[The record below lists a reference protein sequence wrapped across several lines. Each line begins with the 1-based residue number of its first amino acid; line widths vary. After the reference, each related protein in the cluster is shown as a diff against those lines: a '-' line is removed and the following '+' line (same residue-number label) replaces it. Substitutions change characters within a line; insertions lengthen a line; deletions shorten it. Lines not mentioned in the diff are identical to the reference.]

1 MNITRYISK
10 VVLAFSA
17 FCSIAAVSIGTLTS
31 CDDFLDV
38 KSETVA
44 KENELFET
52 EEGFQD
58 ALTGCYEL
66 MAAQSAYGKNLTFY
80 MTDALANYWNLGLSM
95 SSTLEVMK
103 NIENFNYTNED
114 AKTLIKSSY
123 QQLFRTV
130 LQSNIILKNL
140 KTNGNAISDPALR
153 AVIEGECHAIRA
165 YCQFDILRLFGQ
177 IPQNAT
183 KQISLPYNES
193 TTIYDIP
200 PYYTFTEYVDKL
212 KADLAKAE
220 ALLKANDPVYTTYS
234 FNQTMHLGYNVPAFQ
249 EKYLYYRRMRLNYW
263 AVRAMQARLA
273 LYCGEKQNAHDIA
286 MDIINARNDNGK
298 KVVELSGLYNL
309 PMEGNATVY
318 PCLPDENIFS
328 LSKYDLLNYTDQYFP
343 LTSLTDN
350 TLTLSTAQFDQLY
363 SGQTIA
369 SDNRYARWWRLCT
382 SSQGIQGKVLTKYY
396 WNSNPNTGTKANIND
411 NLIIPMIRLSEIYL
425 MAIETSTDLSK
436 ANSLYS
442 EYMRSHNVLLT
453 ADAFTSLDQIPAAI
467 LAEYRREMIGEG
479 AMFYVYKRLCSSTI
493 LWHSNAVS
501 EKDYEIP
508 LPDTEMSDDKQSD
521 NTK

>member
-10 VVLAFSA
+10 AVLASSA
-17 FCSIAAVSIGTLTS
+17 FCSIAAVSIGTLAS

-38 KSETVA
+38 RSETVA

-52 EEGFQD
+52 KEGFQD
-58 ALTGCYEL
+58 ALTGCYEML
-66 MAAQSAYGKNLTFY
+66 GAQSAYGRNLTFY

-95 SSTLEVMK
+95 TSALDVLK

-114 AKTLIKSSY
+114 AKDLIKSSY
-123 QQLFRTV
+123 QQLFSTV
-130 LQSNIILKNL
+130 LQSNIIMKNL
-140 KTNGNAISDPALR
+140 ESNGKAIADPALR

-200 PYYTFTEYVDKL
+200 PYYTFAEYVDKL

-220 ALLKANDPVYTTYS
+220 ALLKDNDPVYSTYS
-234 FNQTMHLGYNVPAFQ
+234 FDQTMHIGNDVPTLQ
-249 EKYLYYRRMRLNYW
+249 EEYLYYRRMRLNYW

-286 MDIINARNDNGK
+286 MEIINAKNAGGE
-298 KVVELSGLYNL
+298 KVVELAGLSNL
-309 PMEGNATVY
+309 PMEANATAY
-318 PCLPDENIFS
+318 PCLPSENLFS
-328 LSKYDLLNYTDQYFP
+328 LSKYDLLSYTNQYFP
-343 LTSLTDN
+343 LADLTEYA
-350 TLTLSTAQFDQLY
+350 LALSTAQFDELY
-363 SGQTIA
+363 SGQSIA
-369 SDNRYARWWRLCT
+369 SDNRYAKWWRQCT
-382 SSQGIQGKVLTKYY
+382 SSQGAQGKVLTKYY
-396 WNSNPNTGTKANIND
+396 WNSNAENGIKGNIKF
-411 NLIIPMIRLSEIYL
+411 NLLIPMIRLSEIYL
-425 MAIETSTDLSK
+425 MAIETSSDLSE
-436 ANSLYS
+436 ANTLYT

-453 ADAFTSLDQIPAAI
+453 ADAFTSLDQIPAVI
-467 LAEYRREMIGEG
+467 LADYRREMIGEG

-508 LPDTEMSDDKQSD
+508 LPDTEKSDDK
-521 NTK
+521 

>member
-10 VVLAFSA
+10 AVLASSA

-52 EEGFQD
+52 KEGFQD

-95 SSTLEVMK
+95 SSALDVLK

-140 KTNGNAISDPALR
+140 KTNGNVISDPALR

-193 TTIYDIP
+193 TSIYDIP

-234 FNQTMHLGYNVPAFQ
+234 FNQTMHLGYNVPTFQ
-249 EKYLYYRRMRLNYW
+249 EEYLYYRRMRLNYW

-286 MDIINARNDNGK
+286 MDIINAKNDNGE

-309 PMEGNATVY
+309 PMEANATVY

-328 LSKYDLLNYTDQYFP
+328 LSKYDLLNYTYQYFP
-343 LTSLTDN
+343 LTSLTGN

-396 WNSNPNTGTKANIND
+396 WNSNPNTGTQANIND

-425 MAIETSTDLSK
+425 MAIETSTELSK

-453 ADAFTSLDQIPAAI
+453 ADAFTSLDQIPAVI

-479 AMFYVYKRLCSSTI
+479 AMFYVYKRLCSNTI

>member
-1 MNITRYISK
+1 
-10 VVLAFSA
+10 
-17 FCSIAAVSIGTLTS
+17 
-31 CDDFLDV
+31 
-38 KSETVA
+38 
-44 KENELFET
+44 
-52 EEGFQD
+52 
-58 ALTGCYEL
+58 
-66 MAAQSAYGKNLTFY
+66 
-80 MTDALANYWNLGLSM
+80 
-95 SSTLEVMK
+95 
-103 NIENFNYTNED
+103 
-114 AKTLIKSSY
+114 
-123 QQLFRTV
+123 
-130 LQSNIILKNL
+130 
-140 KTNGNAISDPALR
+140 
-153 AVIEGECHAIRA
+153 
-165 YCQFDILRLFGQ
+165 
-177 IPQNAT
+177 
-183 KQISLPYNES
+183 
-193 TTIYDIP
+193 
-200 PYYTFTEYVDKL
+200 
-212 KADLAKAE
+212 
-220 ALLKANDPVYTTYS
+220 
-234 FNQTMHLGYNVPAFQ
+234 
-249 EKYLYYRRMRLNYW
+249 MRLNYW

-286 MDIINARNDNGK
+286 MDIINAKNDSGK

-309 PMEGNATVY
+309 PMEANATVS

-328 LSKYDLLNYTDQYFP
+328 LSKYDLLTYTNQCFP
-343 LTSLTDN
+343 LARLTDY
-350 TLTLSTAQFDQLY
+350 TLALSTAQFDQLY

-382 SSQGIQGKVLTKYY
+382 SSQGAQGKVLTKYY

>member
-1 MNITRYISK
+1 MKISRY
-10 VVLAFSA
+10 LRETAFASYA
-17 FCSIAAVSIGTLTS
+17 ICSIATVSIGTLTG

-38 KSETVA
+38 KSETTA
-44 KENELFET
+44 KEKELFGT
-52 EEGFQD
+52 KEGFQD

-80 MTDALANYWNLGLSM
+80 MTDALANYWNLGLSG
-95 SSTLEVMK
+95 SSSLEVLK

-130 LQSNIILKNL
+130 LQANIILKNL
-140 KTNGNAISDPALR
+140 KTNGNVISDPALR

-193 TTIYDIP
+193 TSIYDIP
-200 PYYTFTEYVDKL
+200 PYYTFTEYVEKL

-220 ALLKANDPVYTTYS
+220 ALLKVNDPVYTTYS
-234 FNQTMHLGYNVPAFQ
+234 FNQTMRLGNNVPTFQ
-249 EKYLYYRRMRLNYW
+249 EEYLYYRRMRLNYW

-286 MDIINARNDNGK
+286 MDIINAKNDNGK

-396 WNSNPNTGTKANIND
+396 WNSTPNTGTKANIND

-442 EYMRSHNVLLT
+442 EYMRSHNVLLM